1 MRVHVM
7 QQCRPPACR
16 LVRWWKEIITRRTPS
31 PRAAG
36 FGQSWYGVFRVGGS
50 STSSSLHCHD
60 AFQMPGALQSSD
72 ISRPPHT
79 LNDAPCPPLRLVFA
93 STASSSQAQNLKR
106 RVLAALIFIAS
117 VHRSS
122 CHRQRCRALCEQC
135 GLQPLRDRASAA
147 QPSFY
152 PPARLQFIEIAQS
165 IGGVLAHSSPAYPSS
180 PRVHI
185 IISRARVARS
195 HFPEPSLPPPLSV
208 S

>member
-36 FGQSWYGVFRVGGS
+36 FGQSWYGVSRVGGS

-117 VHRSS
+117 AHRSS
-122 CHRQRCRALCEQC
+122 CHRPAALSSTVRTVRSSASQ
-135 GLQPLRDRASAA
+135 GQGVSGTAVVLSARSIAIHRDR
-147 QPSFY
+147 PEH
-152 PPARLQFIEIAQS
+152 R
-165 IGGVLAHSSPAYPSS
+165 
-180 PRVHI
+180 R
-185 IISRARVARS
+185 RS
-195 HFPEPSLPPPLSV
+195 GA
-208 S
+208 